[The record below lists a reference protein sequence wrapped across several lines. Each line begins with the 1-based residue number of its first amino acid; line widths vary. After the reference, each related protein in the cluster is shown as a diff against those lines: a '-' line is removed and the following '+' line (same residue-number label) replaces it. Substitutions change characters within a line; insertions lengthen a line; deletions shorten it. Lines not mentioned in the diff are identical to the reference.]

1 MSMTQS
7 SSKEL
12 AQLILQV
19 VALIP
24 YGKVATYGQIAKM
37 AGLPKHARLVG
48 RVLQQVEDKY
58 LPWHRVIN
66 SQGKISLSKLD
77 VQGDNLQII
86 KLQAEN
92 IVVNAGKINLKLYQ
106 WDGEISKVI

>member
-1 MSMTQS
+1 MTQS

-48 RVLQQVEDKY
+48 RVLQQVEDKH